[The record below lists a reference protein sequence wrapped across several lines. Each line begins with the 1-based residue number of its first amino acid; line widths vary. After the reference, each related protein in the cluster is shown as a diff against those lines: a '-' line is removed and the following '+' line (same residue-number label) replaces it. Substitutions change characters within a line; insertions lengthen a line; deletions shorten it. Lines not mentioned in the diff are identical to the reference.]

1 MIVPIPAI
9 VLAALGTPN
18 EWPYVAAAYLAVF
31 IGIGLF
37 VLRTVLGSR
46 KIGSKLPPE
55 KRRWM

>member
-1 MIVPIPAI
+1 MIGVIHAV

-31 IGIGLF
+31 VGIGAF
-37 VLRTVLGSR
+37 TLRTVILSR
-46 KIGSKLPPE
+46 RVGSKLPPE

>member
-1 MIVPIPAI
+1 MTAPLAAT

-37 VLRTVLGSR
+37 ALRTMILSR
-46 KIGSKLPPE
+46 RVGSKLPPE